1 MKTIKLDLS
10 RELDNLK
17 IVTIADY
24 HIGSPTCNY
33 NLIDKEIEYVKNND
47 NVYAIV
53 NGDLIENALKTSLG
67 DVYSQKLSPIQQV
80 EKIIELLRPI
90 KDKILCMTS
99 GNHEFRSYR
108 NDGLDIM
115 RLVAREL
122 NLEDKY
128 SIGSCVIFLRFGEM
142 ARNTKET
149 NGSGKP
155 RKVCYTLY
163 VTHGSGGGGLIGN
176 KSNTA
181 SKLQNIVDTDIYVV
195 SHMHVPNVFKEAY
208 HRVDVRN
215 NTIALV
221 DKLFVISG
229 AKLEW
234 DNSYAEMKS
243 LRPSSLVNPII
254 HLNGKKKEFTATL

>member
-1 MKTIKLDLS
+1 MKSIKINLS
-10 RELDNLK
+10 RDLDN
-17 IVTIADY
+17 IQIITVADY
-24 HIGSPTCNY
+24 HVGNPTCNY
-33 NLIDKEIEYVKNND
+33 DLINKEIEYIKNND

-80 EKIIELLRPI
+80 EKIIEMLKPI

-122 NLEDKY
+122 ELEDRY
-128 SIGSCVIFLRFGEM
+128 SMGSCLLFLRFGEI
-142 ARNTKET
+142 AIQVKET
-149 NGSGKP
+149 NGSGK
-155 RKVCYTLY
+155 RRQMCYTLY

-181 SKLQNIVDTDIYVV
+181 SKLQHIIDADIYVV

-234 DNSYAEMKS
+234 GNSYAEMKS
-243 LRPSSLVNPII
+243 LKPSSLVNPII